1 MQIVT
6 DSGMD
11 LYLPVEEMP
20 EQEIHIIRHTITLD
34 GKTYRSGLDISSE
47 ELYRKLVETGKFP
60 ITSQPSAGEFAEVF
74 RRLAAKDP
82 DILCINMSSGLSG
95 TVNAATAAVEMVPEA
110 RVTII
115 DSKTLSGPLGWQVA
129 AAARAIKAG
138 WAKDKIIALLKKIAD
153 ASDAI
158 YTLNDLKY
166 LIHGGRIGHMKGL
179 VASLLRIKP
188 LIGVTKDTGIY
199 EQLGQTRTI
208 ENAIKGLVAIMTR
221 KHKPGTAL
229 RVQVIHAL
237 NPEGA
242 SMLRNLIDQ
251 TFQCTWLPVGYMS
264 PVLGAHTG
272 PSMVGV
278 GYAALADYPVLP

>member
-74 RRLAAKDP
+74 QRLAVKDP

-278 GYAALADYPVLP
+278 GYAALADYPILP